1 MRVITWNK
9 SFRGI
14 PNGDSGKDDFDADE
28 YETHATI
35 LDKLLAWEKKLYDEV
50 KVQKITYFASPEA
63 WLLIFPGWYI

>member
-63 WLLIFPGWYI
+63 